1 MKLITIAPGRQLEE
15 LAAYSYMR
23 CLIAGIPEGVTSAY
37 RTPEQQQALVDRYN
51 AGTGNYALPPSE
63 SEHVKGRA
71 LDLPW
76 GAGAREW
83 MRAHG
88 AEHGWFPVTN
98 EKHHFNY
105 LPNLDTHQ
113 GEDMFTDRHAA
124 TLNEI
129 REAQSTM
136 NARQIIMLREQR
148 AQQGIT
154 TTDLN
159 AATLAAFQDLGLA
172 DVIASLGLSS
182 ATADAIVD
190 RMVERMKD

>member
-113 GEDMFTDRHAA
+113 GEDMFTDRDRAKLDKISGQLA
-124 TLNEI
+124 TVNWNVRKTPERI
-129 REAQSTM
+129 
-136 NARQIIMLREQR
+136 
-148 AQQGIT
+148 
-154 TTDLN
+154 
-159 AATLAAFQDLGLA
+159 LA
-172 DVIASLGLSS
+172 DVKEVLTTKGVSG
-182 ATADAIVD
+182 ATADEIVD
-190 RMVERMKD
+190 ELTKRLEA